1 MDILKEITDALPKVI
16 TDAEFEAA
24 NIVIYTDNGDFFR
37 TGESK
42 IKELVNQFKKRIELR
57 SDKKIL
63 KSEEDTKK
71 IIENIIPVE
80 AEVTNI
86 IFDIHRS
93 IVVVEAKKPGLVIGK
108 QGSVL
113 QEITLWSPQVQ
124 RSSIIPS
131 KITENI
137 RSVLYANNSYR
148 RKFLDNIGKKIYKD
162 WSSEK
167 KDEWIRLTM
176 LGSGRQVGRSCILLQ
191 TPNSKILL
199 DCGVDVAGHGKDK
212 FPFFDV
218 AEFDISTIDAIVL
231 SHAHL
236 DHCALIPYLYKMGF
250 KGPVYMT
257 PPTRDIAA
265 LTGLDFVGVA
275 YKQATAPIFNSTD
288 ISEIVK
294 HSITLNYNEVT
305 DVTPDIRITFYN
317 AGHALGSA
325 MTHINI
331 GNGSHNLLY
340 AADIKYQRTRLLDPA
355 ITNFPRVETV
365 IIESTYGGKNDI
377 MPPRIESETQLLD
390 IIKKTIELN

>member
-16 TDAEFEAA
+16 TDAEFEAD
-24 NIVIYTDNGDFFR
+24 NIVIYTDNADFFR

-86 IFDIHRS
+86 I
-93 IVVVEAKKPGLVIGK
+93 VVEAKKPGLVIGK

-113 QEITLWSPQVQ
+113 QEIKEKTLWSPQVQ

-162 WSSEK
+162 WSFEK

-288 ISEIVK
+288 ISEMVK

-305 DVTPDIRITFYN
+305 DITPDIRITFYN

-331 GNGSHNLLY
+331 GNGSHNL
-340 AADIKYQRTRLLDPA
+340 
-355 ITNFPRVETV
+355 
-365 IIESTYGGKNDI
+365 
-377 MPPRIESETQLLD
+377 
-390 IIKKTIELN
+390 